1 MKMIAILVAKVI
13 IQLEN
18 LKNAD
23 IVALYY
29 ARIVIKKKVLFRNEF
44 RILLVS
50 INVDRWGLWIW
61 KKVSKIVI
69 MNILLLR
76 HIIVAVSMR

>member
-1 MKMIAILVAKVI
+1 MIAILVAKVI

-50 INVDRWGLWIW
+50 INVDRWGL
-61 KKVSKIVI
+61 
-69 MNILLLR
+69 
-76 HIIVAVSMR
+76 